1 MESEE
6 IYGPRLTILPN
17 IYNER
22 HLYQPLLTNEEHLYR
37 SLLSMGMGNNLW
49 RTTPPALEDS
59 EKDFV
64 EDLNRYLRQYHEKR
78 LHQKEVFLL
87 RNQSRGK
94 GVGFYENE
102 GFYPDFILWILD
114 GVKQRIVFIEPH
126 GMVHEDI
133 NENNDKLTL
142 FKRLQDLSNERFRFE
157 HVQMDAF
164 VISRTSLSDLI
175 GRYPDEDR
183 DTFAEKWHI
192 LFRTD
197 DPAYLEPI
205 FQGPN
210 LDSPFL

>member
-1 MESEE
+1 M
-6 IYGPRLTILPN
+6 
-17 IYNER
+17 
-22 HLYQPLLTNEEHLYR
+22 
-37 SLLSMGMGNNLW
+37 
-49 RTTPPALEDS
+49 EDS

-64 EDLNRYLRQYHEKR
+64 EDLNRYLRHHHGNR
-78 LHQKEVFLL
+78 LSQKEIFLL

-102 GFYPDFILWILD
+102 GFYPDFILWILE

-133 NENNDKLTL
+133 NEDNDKLTL
-142 FKRLQDLSNERFRFE
+142 FKRFRSLSYERFRFE

-175 GRYPDEDR
+175 GRYPDENR
-183 DTFAEKWHI
+183 DSFAEKWHI

-197 DPAYLEPI
+197 DPTYLDPI
-205 FQGPN
+205 FQD
-210 LDSPFL
+210 LDHTSMP